1 MNAFR
6 FFMLV
11 VYGIPAFVV
20 LLHWIANASRFMH

>member
-6 FFMLV
+6 FLVLV

-20 LLHWIANASRFMH
+20 LLHWIANAGRFMH